1 MWLVW
6 ILSAG
11 ARHFVEIL
19 PFSLLNE
26 EISFNFGHR
35 IGSFSIMI

>member
-1 MWLVW
+1 MWFVW

-19 PFSLLNE
+19 PMSLLDE
-26 EISFNFGHR
+26 DINFDLENHLGN
-35 IGSFSIMI
+35 